1 MTVYEAGVFLAVAP
15 FIGITIGF
23 ITHELFR
30 RWVND

>member
-1 MTVYEAGVFLAVAP
+1 MTVYEAGFFLAAAP
-15 FIGITIGF
+15 LVGITIGF